1 MFAEKSRL
9 MPSVASPNNASEDHK
24 KIRTRLRLTR
34 IRPDRQFEQCLSARR
49 NARRLPCYVAGDA
62 VPKDSRFNTVAECS
76 RLFMI
81 TFEPNLITR
90 PSFTGVFYAFVAG
103 LVKRRP
109 SSLEVWVLQLP
120 PPLPAI
126 SQLSFYTPIYISLS
140 FPGVERKKESGRE
153 QKSEKRRDR

>member
-1 MFAEKSRL
+1 
-9 MPSVASPNNASEDHK
+9 MPSVASSNNASEDHE

-62 VPKDSRFNTVAECS
+62 VPKESRFNTVAECS

-120 PPLPAI
+120 PPPRHLPTLFLYAY
-126 SQLSFYTPIYISLS
+126 LYISFFS
-140 FPGVERKKESGRE
+140 WSRRKKESGRE